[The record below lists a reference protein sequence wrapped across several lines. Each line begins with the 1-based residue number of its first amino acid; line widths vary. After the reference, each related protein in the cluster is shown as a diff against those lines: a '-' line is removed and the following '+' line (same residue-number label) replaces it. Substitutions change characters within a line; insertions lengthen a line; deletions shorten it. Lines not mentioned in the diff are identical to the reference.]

1 MVYPQTHSLPP
12 QGRSLISCLTVY
24 DREKTIA
31 RHMESTYLNF
41 PEDDEDSLLQ
51 YRAHGYPKIV
61 AQVQLTFR

>member
-1 MVYPQTHSLPP
+1 
-12 QGRSLISCLTVY
+12 
-24 DREKTIA
+24 
-31 RHMESTYLNF
+31 MESTYLNF

>member
-1 MVYPQTHSLPP
+1 MVALMHTISRRVARYLEKA
-12 QGRSLISCLTVY
+12 GLITQ
-24 DREKTIA
+24 D
-31 RHMESTYLNF
+31 MESTYLNF